1 MRLLDIHLGA
11 GSNDPIEQVEKGRCD
26 KKVSSSC
33 LDLMSLVHSINQLHI

>member
-26 KKVSSSC
+26 KKIQFFLLGPYESGSF
-33 LDLMSLVHSINQLHI
+33 N